1 VKDIA
6 SYSAVALGRFSRR
19 AETRHKVEDRAGR
32 SSRGRVLGG
41 RWISVRLSNGLPRRD
56 PTNSSAHLVS
66 ILSRD
71 DFDDHR
77 FAIGPSGLIHVG

>member
-1 VKDIA
+1 M
-6 SYSAVALGRFSRR
+6 
-19 AETRHKVEDRAGR
+19 
-32 SSRGRVLGG
+32 LGG
-41 RWISVRLSNGLPRRD
+41 RRISVRLSNGLPRRD